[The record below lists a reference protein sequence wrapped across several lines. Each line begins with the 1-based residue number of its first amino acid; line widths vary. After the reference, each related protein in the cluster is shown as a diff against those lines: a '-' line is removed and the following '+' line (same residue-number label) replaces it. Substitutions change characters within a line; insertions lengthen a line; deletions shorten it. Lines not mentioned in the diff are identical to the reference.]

1 MSSAYEFYLYIPHR
15 ARRYLVASYIELLRR
30 SDSDYVV
37 KELVYS
43 RYEPS
48 LCLLCRRGYDYC
60 QIKNLNSLLLFYYH
74 YHEQC
79 IYIYYL

>member
-15 ARRYLVASYIELLRR
+15 ALRYLVASYIELLRR

-43 RYEPS
+43 RYKPS
-48 LCLLCRRGYDYC
+48 FCLLCRRGYDYC
-60 QIKNLNSLLLFYYH
+60 QIKKLEFTLIVLFSLP
-74 YHEQC
+74 
-79 IYIYYL
+79 